1 MEPNLSQALHLMNGD
16 AINDRIKQGK
26 VVVTMIQ
33 EKKTD
38 REIVD
43 ELYLRVFGRMPIE
56 KEWTTIQ
63 QTLANSADQR
73 QAALEDVF
81 WALLNSKEFYFNH

>member
-1 MEPNLSQALHLMNGD
+1 
-16 AINDRIKQGK
+16 
-26 VVVTMIQ
+26 
-33 EKKTD
+33 
-38 REIVD
+38 
-43 ELYLRVFGRMPIE
+43 MPIE